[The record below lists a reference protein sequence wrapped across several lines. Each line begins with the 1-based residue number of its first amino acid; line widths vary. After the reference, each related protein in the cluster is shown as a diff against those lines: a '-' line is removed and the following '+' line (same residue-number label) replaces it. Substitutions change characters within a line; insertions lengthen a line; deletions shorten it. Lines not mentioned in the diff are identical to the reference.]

1 MTSSPPPAQ
10 LEDERLAALR
20 RFAILDTPPDGA
32 FDRIVQLAARVFDA
46 PIALVSL
53 VDEDRVWFKARHGL
67 DVEKVGR
74 DPGLCASVVFSDDA
88 YMIEDAIEDPRS
100 LAHPLVAGEFG
111 LRFYAAAPL
120 LTRQGHRLGALAVMG
135 FEPRE
140 FGEGDRE
147 TLHDL
152 AALVMEQMELRL
164 TTRELLGSLERFI
177 TNLHDMQDPERYITL
192 CAWTKSIRVGD
203 DWMTFEHF
211 LRSKLGLTVTHGIHP
226 DAAEKFRSQAGSDEG

>member
-1 MTSSPPPAQ
+1 MPKPFPLTAA
-10 LEDERLAALR
+10 EKERLEALR
-20 RFAILDTPPDGA
+20 QFAILDTPPDGA
-32 FDRIVQLAARVFDA
+32 FDRIVKLAARLLDA

-67 DVEKVGR
+67 DFYEVER
-74 DPGLCASVVFSDDA
+74 DPGLCASAVFSDEA
-88 YMIEDAIEDPRS
+88 YMIRDALDDPRT

-120 LTRQGHRLGALAVMG
+120 ITRRGHRLGALAVMG
-135 FEPRE
+135 FEPRDFAQE
-140 FGEGDRE
+140 DRD

-164 TTRELLGSLERFI
+164 TTRKLLGSLERFI
-177 TNLHDMQDPERYITL
+177 TNLHDLQEPERFITL

-203 DWMTFEHF
+203 EWMTFEHF
-211 LRSKLGLTVTHGIHP
+211 LRSKLGLNVTHGIHP
-226 DAAEKFRSQAGSDEG
+226 DAAEKFGNSTDDEG